1 MVTFKV
7 VETFRLHVGADLSDL
22 QTAIGT
28 MASEPYSLSQPTMD
42 RGVRFVNLVRDGDEL
57 SNDPEPEEA
66 EPQKGLTA
74 NEGKRSQSSSWR
86 DSQWHNRQWK
96 DSDWEDR
103 QWKDSDWEDKQ
114 WQTTDWT
121 TDSHAT
127 DWQDTTHWQDAQWQ
141 GGNPCRVCGKV
152 RAEHPGKKFCEDPNW
167 QGGNPCH
174 VCGKVRAEHEGKKFC
189 DLYANKR
196 ARV

>member
-1 MVTFKV
+1 MPVVTFKV
-7 VETFRLHVGADLSDL
+7 LETFRLHVGADLSDL
-22 QTAIGT
+22 QTAIDM

-42 RGVRFVNLVRDGDEL
+42 RGVRFVNLVRDGDVQ
-57 SNDPEPEEA
+57 SDDPGSEKA
-66 EPQKGLTA
+66 EPQEGLTA

-86 DSQWHNRQWK
+86 DSQWHN
-96 DSDWEDR
+96 R

-141 GGNPCRVCGKV
+141 GGNPCHVCGKV